1 MSTYGF
7 YSVFIDTE
15 NLTATIDV
23 GRWPDVAEGDPEGV
37 RTLMVK
43 LDYLD
48 EDSVLAMKM
57 LADSVNWNGTEDG
70 ARYYE
75 SNGSAVRIYD
85 APSDS
90 HTFNWQTKQWED
102 PRTLQDFREAQ
113 WATIKQART
122 NAEYV
127 GFTWDGSTFD
137 SDAISQNRITGAV
150 TLAQMSP
157 EFTIGWVLADNSVR
171 TLNQM
176 DMLQVGGALGQ
187 HVAAIFAK
195 AAGLRAQIEAATT
208 REAVELV
215 VW

>member
-1 MSTYGF
+1 MNNFTIQR
-7 YSVFIDTE
+7 VDIDYETGLLQAYAADSLG
-15 NLTATIDV
+15 LTFSLGLTSIV
-23 GRWPDVAEGDPEGV
+23 
-37 RTLMVK
+37 
-43 LDYLD
+43 LD
-48 EDSVLAMKM
+48 ENAPNAARMAFERHDWS
-57 LADSVNWNGTEDG
+57 G
-70 ARYYE
+70 A
-75 SNGSAVRIYD
+75 SQGAVYFERQGGGVELR
-85 APSDS
+85 PPQPTPN

-102 PRTLQDFREAQ
+102 PRTLADFKEAQ
-113 WATIKQART
+113 WSTIKQART
-122 NAEYV
+122 SAEYA

-157 EFTIGWVLADNSVR
+157 EFTIGWVLANNSLR

-208 REAVELV
+208 REAVEAV